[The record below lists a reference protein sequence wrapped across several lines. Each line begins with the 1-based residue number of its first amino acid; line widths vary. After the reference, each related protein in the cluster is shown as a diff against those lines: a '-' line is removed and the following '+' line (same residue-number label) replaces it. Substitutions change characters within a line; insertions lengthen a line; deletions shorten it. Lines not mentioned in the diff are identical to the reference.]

1 MSRSRIRRLQLLIAV
16 AAALTLSIQLVAPG
30 AGVSSPDAPTDMEH
44 GARRGA
50 DPAQQPAAQQNA
62 GLVED
67 GVRLIGHADPGG
79 GFHADVVAHKGFAYL
94 GSWGAGAARCP
105 SRGVRVFDLSDLSNP
120 EHVATFADGASEPE
134 TDGSWTEKIIVQSFA
149 GPRFR
154 GDLAAVSFQRCG
166 GAARPGLRGFGVYDV
181 TDPTNPS
188 QLSLVTLPGAGSHEI
203 WIERRGNKAYV
214 YTAIFGGG
222 GAELVTGGA
231 EADFQIWDVS
241 DPRNPVKVGQ
251 WGAWAQLG
259 VHPTEPENGVSRS
272 RRVHSVIGAVMGK
285 QHLAYLSYWDF
296 GTVILDV
303 TDPSDPQFLGRTTFE
318 LHEEGNAHSAWLARG
333 GNILIQTD
341 EDFNPTGPAGIEP
354 AWGYGRIFDISDP
367 SNPVQLST
375 VEMPTTRDPS
385 PDRPGD
391 FSVHDPK
398 VRGNTAYFSWYAE
411 GVVMFDISDPT
422 NPRQIAQFLPPPA
435 EDPMGL
441 FTPAQVNV
449 WGVYV
454 ERNYVLASDMSSGL
468 WVFRL
473 DRSA

>member
-1 MSRSRIRRLQLLIAV
+1 MGRSGIRRLQLMIAV
-16 AAALTLSIQLVAPG
+16 AASLTLGIQLLAPG
-30 AGVSSPDAPTDMEH
+30 AATTAPEAPMAMEDH
-44 GARRGA
+44 NARRGI
-50 DPAQQPAAQQNA
+50 DPGGEVGAQQVSEA
-62 GLVED
+62 GGE
-67 GVRLIGHADPGG
+67 GVRVLGHADPGG

-94 GSWGAGAARCP
+94 GSWAAGASRCP
-105 SRGVRVFDLSDLSNP
+105 SRGIRVFDLSDLSNP
-120 EHVATFADGASEPE
+120 AHVSTFADGVSEPSAN
-134 TDGSWTEKIIVQSFA
+134 GSWTEKVIVQSFA

-154 GDLAAVSFQRCG
+154 GDLAAVSFQRCR
-166 GAARPGLRGFGVYDV
+166 APGFRGFGVYDV
-181 TDPTNPS
+181 TDPTNPEH
-188 QLSLVTLPGAGSHEI
+188 LALVPLPANGSHEI
-203 WIERRGNKAYV
+203 WLERRGNKAYV
-214 YTAIFGGG
+214 YTAIFGS
-222 GAELVTGGA
+222 AELATGGA

-241 DPRNPVKVGQ
+241 NPTNPVKVGQ
-251 WGAWAQLG
+251 WGALAQLG
-259 VHPTEPENGVSRS
+259 VHPTQPDDGVARS
-272 RRVHSVIGAVMGK
+272 RRVHSVIGAVVGK

-303 TDPSDPQFLGRTTFE
+303 TDPSSPQFLGRTTFE

-333 GNILIQTD
+333 GNILIQNE
-341 EDFNPTGPAGIEP
+341 EDFNPAGAREH

-375 VEMPTTRDPS
+375 VELPTTRQPS

-391 FSVHDPK
+391 FSIHDPK

-411 GVVMFDISDPT
+411 GVVMFDISDPS
-422 NPRQIAQFLPPPA
+422 NPRQIAQFLPPA
-435 EDPMGL
+435 VEDPMGL

-449 WGVYV
+449 WGVFV